1 MQTWQGYITALNQ
14 QSHPTS
20 SMPQVAPYETTSSE
34 YGKTGFMDLLV
45 KNPQIQAR
53 YDAMQGTW
61 EGPEASEK
69 AVSKGLFKT
78 EAMPLEQK
86 QTASKKEMF

>member
-14 QSHPTS
+14 QSHPAG
-20 SMPQVAPYETTSSE
+20 SMPQTAPFETTSSK
-34 YGKTGFMDLLV
+34 YANSGFLDVLV
-45 KNPQIQAR
+45 SSPQIQAR

-69 AVSKGLFKT
+69 AVSKGMFKT
-78 EAMPLEQK
+78 EAMPIEQK
-86 QTASKKEMF
+86 QTPTKK